1 MEELSPDFF
10 GYVCGFVFWSGLQD
24 KPLDILPT
32 KVILRVSFLL
42 VLLALVK
49 LHKEYTNEEVQEKER
64 PNHYED
70 HKKDHVVKFVF
81 F

>member
-49 LHKEYTNEEVQEKER
+49 LHKEYTNEEVQEKEG
-64 PNHYED
+64 PNHNED